1 MKRIFDLMVS
11 AAALIVLI
19 PLAFVIAVAIVI
31 DSRGPILFKQQR
43 VGLNGRIFAILKF
56 RNMRQTNSYG
66 VPQITV
72 GKDIRITRVGAVLRQ
87 WKLDELP
94 QLWNVVLGEMSLVGP
109 RPEVPKYVALY
120 PDATRQIVLSVRP
133 GITDPCSISL
143 RNESALLATQDDPER
158 FYIETLLPR
167 KLQISSE
174 YVISISFFSDL
185 RIIMSTITAVI
196 FNASYPKPLDDLNDR
211 PRC

>member
-1 MKRIFDLMVS
+1 MKRGFDVLVSVTAIMVLM
-11 AAALIVLI
+11 
-19 PLAFVIAVAIVI
+19 PLAFAIAIAIRL

-43 VGLNGRIFAILKF
+43 VGQYGRTFSILKF
-56 RNMRQTNSYG
+56 RTMRQTNSSSM
-66 VPQITV
+66 PQITV
-72 GKDIRITRVGAVLRQ
+72 GKDIRITRLGEFLRH

-94 QLWNVVLGEMSLVGP
+94 QLWNVVMGEMSLVGP

-120 PDATRQIVLSVRP
+120 PDATRQIILSVRP

-167 KLQISSE
+167 KLQISSD
-174 YVISISFFSDL
+174 YVITISFFSDL
-185 RIIMSTITAVI
+185 CIIMKTITAVI
-196 FNASYPKPLDDLNDR
+196 CNIPHPSPSDDLNDQ

>member
-1 MKRIFDLMVS
+1 
-11 AAALIVLI
+11 
-19 PLAFVIAVAIVI
+19 
-31 DSRGPILFKQQR
+31 
-43 VGLNGRIFAILKF
+43 
-56 RNMRQTNSYG
+56 
-66 VPQITV
+66 
-72 GKDIRITRVGAVLRQ
+72 VGAVLRQ

>member
-1 MKRIFDLMVS
+1 MKRIFDLM
-11 AAALIVLI
+11 AATTALIVLI
-19 PLAFVIAVAIVI
+19 PLASVIAVAIVL
-31 DSRGPILFKQQR
+31 DSHGPILFKQQR
-43 VGLNGRIFAILKF
+43 VGLNGRTFSILKF
-56 RNMRQTNSYG
+56 RTMRQTNSYSM
-66 VPQITV
+66 PQITV
-72 GKDIRITRVGAVLRQ
+72 GKDIRITRMGAVLRQ

-94 QLWNVVLGEMSLVGP
+94 QLWNVVLGDMSLVGP

-133 GITDPCSISL
+133 GITDPCSIFL
-143 RNESALLATQDDPER
+143 RNESALLATQADPER

-167 KLQISSE
+167 KLQISSD

-185 RIIMSTITAVI
+185 RIIMNTITAVI
-196 FNASYPKPLDDLNDR
+196 FNASYPTPSDDLDDR